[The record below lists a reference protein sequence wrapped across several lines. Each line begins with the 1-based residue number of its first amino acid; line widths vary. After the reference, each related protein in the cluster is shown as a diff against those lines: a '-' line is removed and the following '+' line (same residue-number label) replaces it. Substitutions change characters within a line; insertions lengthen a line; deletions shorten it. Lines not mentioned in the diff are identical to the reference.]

1 MLFQPDVPFAPK
13 RVPFFYGW
21 VIVAVSTIGVV
32 MSIPGQTMG
41 VSVFTDSLLESTGL
55 SRFTVSNTYLA
66 GTILS
71 GLTLPWAGTLLDRLG
86 ARATGL
92 FAAIGLGLT
101 LLYLSSVDRVA
112 DALGGAFLTK
122 AVALVVGFYC
132 LRFCGQ
138 GVLTMVSRT
147 MLGRWFDRRRGLVA
161 GVSGV
166 FVAFGFGGA
175 PLLFDV
181 WIESA
186 GWRGAWREMAFAVA
200 LGMGA
205 IAYLFYRDNPE
216 RCGLRMDGAQPTTD
230 EVVEESSY
238 TRRRAIRTL
247 AFWAVTGALAC
258 QALIVTGI
266 TFHVVDLGA
275 QAGLD
280 RSEAV
285 AIFLPMAV
293 VSTGVGLLGGV
304 VADRARIRTLLVI
317 MMAAQIAGVLAAT
330 DLDTYFYVAVVGL
343 GISGGLFSP
352 ISTVAFPRFFGRK
365 HLGAIAGLEMMC
377 LVVASALGPS
387 LLAASRTYLDSYT
400 PALLA
405 CLALPATAIVMAL
418 TFRRPG

>member
-285 AIFLPMAV
+285 AVFLPMAV

>member
-1 MLFQPDVPFAPK
+1 MLFRPDVPFAPR

-71 GLTLPWAGTLLDRLG
+71 GLTLPWAGTVLDRLG

-92 FAAIGLGLT
+92 FAALGLGAT
-101 LLYLSSVDRVA
+101 LVYLSSVDRIA
-112 DALGGAFLTK
+112 DALGGGFLIR
-122 AVALVVGFYC
+122 AVALVVGFYA

-147 MLGRWFDRRRGLVA
+147 MLGRWFDRRRGMVA
-161 GVSGV
+161 GISGV

-181 WIESA
+181 WIEGS
-186 GWRGAWREMAFAVA
+186 GWRGAWREMAFVVA
-200 LGMGA
+200 LGMGSV
-205 IAYLFYRDNPE
+205 AYLFYRDNPE
-216 RCGLRMDGAQPTTD
+216 RCGLRMDGAKSESD
-230 EVVEESSY
+230 EALDELAF
-238 TRRRAIRTL
+238 TRREAVRTL

-275 QAGLD
+275 QANLE
-280 RSEAV
+280 RSASV

-293 VSTGVGLLGGV
+293 VSTGVGLVGGML
-304 VADRARIRTLLVI
+304 ADRLPVRALLI
-317 MMAAQIAGVLAAT
+317 TMMIAQMGGIVAAT
-330 DLDTYFYVAVVGL
+330 DLDAYFYLAVVGL

-352 ISTVAFPRFFGRK
+352 ISTVAFPRFFGRR
-365 HLGAIAGLEMMC
+365 HLGAIAGVEMMC

-387 LLAASRTYLDSYT
+387 LLAASRTYLGSYT
-400 PALLA
+400 PALLG
-405 CLALPATAIVMAL
+405 CLALPATAIAMAL
-418 TFRRPG
+418 AFRHPR

>member
-1 MLFQPDVPFAPK
+1 MLFQPDVPFAPR

-101 LLYLSSVDRVA
+101 LVYLSSVDRVA
-112 DALGGAFLTK
+112 DALGGAFLTR

-186 GWRGAWREMAFAVA
+186 GWRGAWREMAFVVA
-200 LGMGA
+200 LGMGG

-216 RCGLRMDGAQPTTD
+216 RCGLRMDGVQPTTD
-230 EVVEESSY
+230 ETVEENAY
-238 TRRRAIRTL
+238 TRREAIRTL
-247 AFWAVTGALAC
+247 AFWAVTGSLAC

-275 QAGLD
+275 QAGLE

-293 VSTGVGLLGGV
+293 VSTCVGLLGGLL
-304 VADRARIRTLLVI
+304 ADRARIRTLLVI
-317 MMAAQIAGVLAAT
+317 MMAAQMAGVLAAS
-330 DLDTYFYVAVVGL
+330 DLDSYFYVAVLGL

-387 LLAASRTYLDSYT
+387 LLAASRTYLGSYT

-418 TFRRPG
+418 SFKRPG

>member
-1 MLFQPDVPFAPK
+1 MLFRPDVPFAPR

-21 VIVAVSTIGVV
+21 VIVAVSTFGVI

-41 VSVFTDSLLESTGL
+41 VSVFTDALLESTGL
-55 SRFTVSNTYLA
+55 SRFTVSNCYLV

-71 GLTLPWAGTLLDRLG
+71 GLTLPWAGSRLDRLG

-92 FAAIGLGLT
+92 FAALGLAAT
-101 LLYLSSVDRVA
+101 LLFLSVVDQVG
-112 DALGGAFLTK
+112 DALGGGFFPR
-122 AVALVVGFYC
+122 VFALVFGFYC

-138 GVLTMVSRT
+138 GMLTMVSRT

-186 GWRGAWREMAFAVA
+186 GWRGAWREMACLVA

-205 IAYLFYRDNPE
+205 VAYLFYRDNPE
-216 RCGLRMDGAQPTTD
+216 RCGLRMDGASETTEEDND
-230 EVVEESSY
+230 EACY
-238 TRRRAIRTL
+238 TRHDAIRTL
-247 AFWAVTGALAC
+247 AFWAVTSALAC

-275 QAGLD
+275 QAGMERGD
-280 RSEAV
+280 AV

-293 VSTGVGLLGGV
+293 VSTCVGLAGGML
-304 VADRARIRTLLVI
+304 ADRIRIRVLLVV
-317 MMAAQIAGVLAAT
+317 MMAAQIMGVLAAT
-330 DLDTYFYVAVVGL
+330 QLDTYFYFAVVGL
-343 GISGGLFSP
+343 GVSGGLFNP

-387 LLAASRTYLDSYT
+387 LLAASRTYLDTYT
-400 PALLA
+400 PALLG
-405 CLALPATAIVMAL
+405 CLALPSAAILMAL
-418 TFRRPG
+418 GFKRPR

>member
-317 MMAAQIAGVLAAT
+317 MMASQIAGVLAAT